1 MKQLSSVMAMDVAG
15 GTRISYTYNVIDDES
30 GEVVTANEVG
40 TFFVTDAT
48 LQGQVDAVMDYVR
61 QHKLAE

>member
-1 MKQLSSVMAMDVAG
+1 MKQLSSVMAMNISG

-30 GEVVTANEVG
+30 GEVVSANEVG

>member
-1 MKQLSSVMAMDVAG
+1 MKQLSSVMAMNISG

-30 GEVVTANEVG
+30 GEVVSANEVG
-40 TFFVTDAT
+40 TFFATDAT

-61 QHKLAE
+61 QHKLTD

>member
-1 MKQLSSVMAMDVAG
+1 MKQLSSVMAMNIAG

-30 GEVVTANEVG
+30 GEVVSANEVG

-61 QHKLAE
+61 QHKLAD

>member
-1 MKQLSSVMAMDVAG
+1 MKQLSSIMAMEMAG

-30 GEVVTANEVG
+30 GEVVSANEVG

>member
-1 MKQLSSVMAMDVAG
+1 MKQLSSVMAMNISG

-30 GEVVTANEVG
+30 GEVVSANEVG

-61 QHKLAE
+61 QHKLTD

>member
-1 MKQLSSVMAMDVAG
+1 MKQLSSVMAMEMAG

-48 LQGQVDAVMDYVR
+48 LQKHVKAVMDYVW

>member
-30 GEVVTANEVG
+30 GEVVSANEVG

>member
-1 MKQLSSVMAMDVAG
+1 MKQLSSVMAMNIAG

-30 GEVVTANEVG
+30 GEVVSANEVG
-40 TFFVTDAT
+40 TFFVTDAA
-48 LQGQVDAVMDYVR
+48 LQGEVDAVMDYVR